1 MIPLEATASAERP
14 GLAVVCAR
22 RFGVIFA
29 LSAALNL
36 ILPEF
41 ARVPAF
47 APALVGLALVILG
60 FSLVPLRGTTTWI
73 VLVYAAGLAT
83 LATFLLPGSGV
94 DDPSTLATVTA
105 VSSLTVPSL
114 LVAVAG
120 RRGMTIR
127 ALVSI
132 ATLAAVPVA
141 VLAALATA
149 PYGRALFVVIAI
161 VGGWAALTGAGIW
174 LTASERRADAG
185 VQRLKQGF
193 AAERRFTEA
202 EAELRFGARMMHD
215 TVLATL
221 TLVAGEGKGVRPD
234 ALRAQAAADSALLE
248 RLRTHGTHGT
258 HDAARGAVPSPSG
271 SSAAPGAVGMLDG
284 AGALAAPRASGAPPS
299 PEAGAELASPWAA
312 VDDWGFAHGFDIDW
326 HGARGVDAPFTQ
338 QDALVRAVA
347 ECLENVR
354 RHSGQRRAEVTITR
368 ETARMRAVVTDTGV
382 GFEPGSVPSG
392 RLGLTQSVEARI
404 RSVGGTTRVF
414 SSPGRGTTV
423 LLEVPR

>member
-1 MIPLEATASAERP
+1 MIALDEAVASAERP

-36 ILPEF
+36 ILPELG
-41 ARVPAF
+41 RLSAF
-47 APALVGLALVILG
+47 TPALAGLALVTAG
-60 FSLVPLRGTTTWI
+60 FWLVPHRGTTSWLA
-73 VLVYAAGLAT
+73 LVYTAGLAT

-105 VSSLTVPSL
+105 VSSFAIPSV

-120 RRGMTIR
+120 RRGATIR
-127 ALVSI
+127 AIVCV
-132 ATLAAVPVA
+132 AVVAAMPVA

-149 PYGRALFVVIAI
+149 PEGRAPFVVLAVIS
-161 VGGWAALTGAGIW
+161 GWAALTGAGIW
-174 LTASERRADAG
+174 LTLSEKRANTG
-185 VQRLKQGF
+185 VQRLRQGF

-202 EAELRFGARMMHD
+202 EAELRYGARMMHD

-248 RLRTHGTHGT
+248 RLRTHGTL
-258 HDAARGAVPSPSG
+258 DAPEATDSPPHP
-271 SSAAPGAVGMLDG
+271 APGG
-284 AGALAAPRASGAPPS
+284 P
-299 PEAGAELASPWAA
+299 SPWAV

-326 HGARGVDAPFTQ
+326 HGERAVDVAPAQ
-338 QDALVRAVA
+338 QDALVRAIA
-347 ECLENVR
+347 ECLENAR
-354 RHSGQRRAEVTITR
+354 RHSGRRRAEVTVTNEAGRLVAI
-368 ETARMRAVVTDTGV
+368 VTDTGV
-382 GFEPGSVPSG
+382 GFDPAAVPSG
-392 RLGLTQSVEARI
+392 RLGLAQSVEARI
-404 RSVGGTTRVF
+404 ASVGGTARVF